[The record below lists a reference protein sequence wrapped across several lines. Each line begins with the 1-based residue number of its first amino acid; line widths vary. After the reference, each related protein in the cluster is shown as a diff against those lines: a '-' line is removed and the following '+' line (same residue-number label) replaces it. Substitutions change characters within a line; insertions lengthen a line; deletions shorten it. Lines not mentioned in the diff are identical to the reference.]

1 MPEGTNGSV
10 AAHSHAIPNP
20 EKLTARAIIDRL
32 LEAAKIGAW
41 PLTVIFILLFLRVP
55 LLNALNQIPDLIKSA
70 KTISIGDYKIEINAE
85 MKSVLPQITSEHVR
99 QIIESADH
107 NAFRL
112 IMSLNLLEKMKT
124 CDGFRWKEPE
134 QKKDLETFERL
145 AAQGLV
151 TLDVDSP
158 EVRAY
163 EQEMVQLEYIRGE
176 PPHCYATVPTALGKD
191 VQKAVTRFLELTFNK
206 K

>member
-1 MPEGTNGSV
+1 MSEGTNGSIAV
-10 AAHSHAIPNP
+10 RDHAIPDS

-41 PLTVIFILLFLRVP
+41 PLTVVFILLFLRVP
-55 LLNALNQIPDLIKSA
+55 LLNVLDQIPDLMKSA
-70 KTISIGDYKIEINAE
+70 KTISIGAYKIEINAE
-85 MKSVLPQITSEHVR
+85 MKSVLPQITSDHVR
-99 QIIESADH
+99 KIIEFADH

-112 IMSLNLLEKMKT
+112 IMSLNLLENMRT

-134 QKKDLETFERL
+134 QKNDLETFKQL

-151 TLDVDSP
+151 AIDLDSP
-158 EVRAY
+158 EVKAY
-163 EQEMVQLEYIRGE
+163 EQDMIDRGFIRGE
-176 PPHCYATVPTALGKD
+176 PPRCYATQPTDLGKD